1 MELKEVYQQVN
12 SKLEDVNFSLI
23 WKDFQ
28 KYPFALYNKNEVCI
42 DGNLIPWDDRFL
54 GNTSIEYQ
62 GKNIAIWNIEKSYDL
77 DILCANL
84 VHEMFHCYQK
94 DKRDNRFPNDFI
106 MLDYP
111 DDIVNYSLKY
121 EENKL
126 LVNMLNTNDETI
138 KNQLLTQFASIRNK
152 RKQIIGDFIYQEF
165 RTETFEGSAEFVA
178 LKTMQQISPI
188 KFQEQVQK
196 YCDILLKP
204 SELYFDIRRISY
216 FVGALFLLALDN
228 NLFDYDLF
236 TEETHFDLLTKNCSI
251 FDIKPKIN
259 SEIQV
264 LLDKYLKNKECRI
277 REFLNNEN
285 EVIENEYLIVG
296 YDPMN
301 MIKFHNQ
308 ILCLHFVF
316 LKDEKT
322 NETKF
327 YQGPILLNMKSGQ
340 KVSSI
345 VFKK

>member
-251 FDIKPKIN
+251 FDI
-259 SEIQV
+259 
-264 LLDKYLKNKECRI
+264 
-277 REFLNNEN
+277 
-285 EVIENEYLIVG
+285 
-296 YDPMN
+296 
-301 MIKFHNQ
+301 
-308 ILCLHFVF
+308 
-316 LKDEKT
+316 
-322 NETKF
+322 
-327 YQGPILLNMKSGQ
+327 
-340 KVSSI
+340 
-345 VFKK
+345 